1 MMNRDT
7 MTAVTSTTTTVS
19 KRRPWAV
26 SLARRY
32 ARRQLRAKFDGV
44 FVNGLEHARVV
55 VGSRPV
61 IFACNHVCWWDSFA
75 LIVLDEALGGGGHAV
90 MDEANLRRLP
100 FFGAIGAVPVARD
113 GGARLRRQ
121 IDDASRLIKRPGA
134 SLWFFPQGRQRAAH
148 LRPLDLLPGL
158 RLFARHSGADVI
170 PVSLSYLWREAPVP
184 SVVVTLHPPVPAK
197 QPDLLAAVEAAI
209 VTGLDAHD
217 YAVDQGLDPG
227 TALLPPQPRKG
238 PQDGRGA
245 RALARLAS
253 DRKDAR

>member
-1 MMNRDT
+1 MMNDAT
-7 MTAVTSTTTTVS
+7 TSALTTTTTVS
-19 KRRPWAV
+19 QRRPWAV

-32 ARRQLRAKFDGV
+32 ARRQLRKNFDGV

-61 IFACNHVCWWDSFA
+61 LFACNHVCWWDSF
-75 LIVLDEALGGGGHAV
+75 VLVAVDEALGGGGHAV

-100 FFGAIGAVPVARD
+100 FFGALGAVPINRD

-158 RLFARHSGADVI
+158 RLLARHSGADVI
-170 PVSLSYLWREAPVP
+170 PVSLSYPWREAPVP
-184 SVVVTLHPPVPAK
+184 SVVVTLHPPIPAK

-209 VTGLDAHD
+209 VAGLDAHD
-217 YAVDQGLDPG
+217 HAVDGTVEPG
-227 TALLPPQPRKG
+227 TALLPPQARRG
-238 PQDGRGA
+238 PQDGRGS
-245 RALARLAS
+245 RALARLMAG
-253 DRKDAR
+253 RGDAR